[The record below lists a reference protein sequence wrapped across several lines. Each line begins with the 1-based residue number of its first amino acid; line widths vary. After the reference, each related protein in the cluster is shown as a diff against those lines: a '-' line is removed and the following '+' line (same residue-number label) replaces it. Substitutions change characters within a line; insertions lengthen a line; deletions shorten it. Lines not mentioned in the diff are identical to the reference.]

1 MFVLP
6 SSQSPPPDETQT
18 DQTTTYSAPSQIVLS
33 DMSAPWPQTH
43 GFSVKSISN
52 PYNRLMNTSGIG
64 NFDHIGSMV
73 RC

>member
-1 MFVLP
+1 
-6 SSQSPPPDETQT
+6 
-18 DQTTTYSAPSQIVLS
+18 
-33 DMSAPWPQTH
+33 MSAPWPQTH

-73 RC
+73 R